1 MKKLLVE
8 SPNDQHFIKNLF
20 KKIKGLGE
28 KDRIGFEIFPCD
40 GISEL
45 LKIIPAQLISSDI
58 ETLAIVVDAD
68 EDLPKRWKEIKSIFE
83 KYGYQIP
90 ETPRLEGEVID
101 KQGVYPKIG
110 IWLMPNNLTTG
121 ILEDFIAKIISED
134 DKLKPM
140 VVEVLDD
147 IEKKGLH
154 LYKPQYRP
162 KALIHTWLAWQKEP
176 GKPFGW
182 AITLGY
188 FDSNSN
194 LTKTFISWLDKL
206 FIN

>member
-28 KDRIGFEIFPCD
+28 KDNVEFEIVPCG
-40 GISEL
+40 GISEV
-45 LKIIPAQLISSDI
+45 LKRIPAELITPGI

-68 EDLPKRWKEIKSIFE
+68 EDLLRNWNDVKKVFE
-83 KYGYQIP
+83 KYNYQIS
-90 ETPRLEGEVID
+90 ETPKSEGEIID

-134 DKLKPM
+134 DKLKPI
-140 VVEVLDD
+140 VIEILDD

-188 FDSNSN
+188 FDSDSK

-206 FIN
+206 FID

>member
-8 SPNDQHFIKNLF
+8 SPNDSHFISHLFRNIKRLGKN
-20 KKIKGLGE
+20 
-28 KDRIGFEIFPCD
+28 DDIGFEIFSCD
-40 GISEL
+40 GVSNIIKRIPPEL
-45 LKIIPAQLISSDI
+45 IASDT
-58 ETLAIVVDAD
+58 ESLAIVVDAD
-68 EDLPKRWKEIKSIFE
+68 EDLAKRWKEIKIVFE
-83 KYGYQIP
+83 KYGYEIP
-90 ETPRLEGEVID
+90 ETPKSEGEIID

-121 ILEDFIAKIISED
+121 ILEDFITKIISED
-134 DKLKPM
+134 DKLKPI
-140 VVEVLDD
+140 VIEILDD

-154 LYKPQYRP
+154 LYKSQYRP

-188 FDSNSN
+188 FDSNSE

-206 FIN
+206 FVE